1 MRVRIN
7 TVRNNDPKVT
17 VGKEKLHCPAAFALE
32 RFGSSKQA
40 MSYSSSRLPDSWC
53 SFLIIFNASES
64 TSLYYRVTLT
74 NCVFSSLLAPM
85 TVVANGLILST
96 ICKNSSLRTPSYV
109 LLAGLALTDFCTGLL
124 TQPFFAVHQ
133 WADLTGNIE
142 MFCISGVITQSVGY
156 SLSSLTVIVMTIM
169 AVERW
174 LHMSRRSLLTVR
186 RVVILYITSA
196 VLLIVFNACHMY
208 NWYHTNEYFSAL
220 IVIFFLG
227 TVLCFF
233 ITGFSY
239 FKVFRIIRH
248 HQSQIQTNQNA
259 IDIDKY
265 KKSVFTIIYILAIF
279 LLTYVPFVCNLAVFS
294 IMGFISTKLARVSVN
309 ACAVVVFSSS
319 FVNPLLYYWRIKE
332 IRDSVKRILRNVC
345 CKESENES

>member
-1 MRVRIN
+1 
-7 TVRNNDPKVT
+7 
-17 VGKEKLHCPAAFALE
+17 
-32 RFGSSKQA
+32 
-40 MSYSSSRLPDSWC
+40 
-53 SFLIIFNASES
+53 
-64 TSLYYRVTLT
+64 
-74 NCVFSSLLAPM
+74 M

-124 TQPFFAVHQ
+124 TQPFFVVHQ

-174 LHMSRRSLLTVR
+174 LHMSRRSLLTVH
-186 RVVILYITSA
+186 RVVILYIMST
-196 VLLIVFNACHMY
+196 VLLSVLNACRMY
-208 NWYHTNEYFSAL
+208 NWYLTNKNFSAFV
-220 IVIFFLG
+220 VIFFFASA
-227 TVLCFF
+227 LCFL

-248 HQSQIQTNQNA
+248 HQSQIQTNRNA

-265 KKSVFTIIYILAIF
+265 KKSVFTIIYILVIF
-279 LLTYVPFVCNLAVFS
+279 LLTYVPYVCNLAVVN
-294 IMGFISTKLARVSVN
+294 IMIFISAKLARASINAFSVI
-309 ACAVVVFSSS
+309 VFSSS

-345 CKESENES
+345 CEESEEGS